1 MKFTTKIEGIDEVL
15 SLLDKKTLNK
25 VVNRTAN
32 DEGRR
37 FNTYMAKNIRKEYNI
52 KSSDIK
58 SKVKI
63 RKASGDE
70 NSFIMTI
77 SSPRLDLTEFI
88 SSVKTKR
95 ITVNRRGKRHRATR
109 RVVRVK
115 VKRGKAKELKGAF
128 YVHGSLFK
136 RKGKSRMPI
145 KKLSTISVTDMFRK
159 DIVEDG
165 FKKVEESYPKS
176 LERNLNF
183 YLSKK

>member
-1 MKFTTKIEGIDEVL
+1 MTFNASLDGVEDLLK
-15 SLLDKKTLNK
+15 LLDKKTLNK

-37 FNTYMAKNIRKEYNI
+37 FNTQVAKGVRAEYNI

-70 NSFIMTI
+70 NNFTMTI
-77 SSPRLDLTEFI
+77 SSPRLDLAEFI
-88 SSVKTKR
+88 SSVKTKKVS
-95 ITVNRRGKRHRATR
+95 VNRRGKRHRATR

-115 VKRGKAKELKGAF
+115 VKRGKAKELRGAF
-128 YVHGSLFK
+128 YVHGGLFK

-145 KKLSTISVTDMFRK
+145 KKLSTLSVTDMFTK

-165 FKKVEESYPKS
+165 FKKVEENYPKS

-183 YLSKK
+183 YISKK

>member
-1 MKFTTKIEGIDEVL
+1 MNFNASLDGAEDLLK
-15 SLLDKKTLNK
+15 LLDKKTLNK
-25 VVNRTAN
+25 VLNRTAN

-37 FNTYMAKNIRKEYNI
+37 FNTQVAKGVRAEYNI

-70 NSFIMTI
+70 NSFTMTI
-77 SSPRLDLTEFI
+77 SSPRLDLADFI

-95 ITVNRRGKRHRATR
+95 VVVNRRGKRHRAR
-109 RVVRVK
+109 RKVVRVK
-115 VKRGKAKELKGAF
+115 VKRGKAKELRGAF
-128 YVHGSLFK
+128 YVDGSLFK

-145 KKLSTISVTDMFRK
+145 KKLSTLSVTDMFTK

-165 FKKVEESYPKS
+165 FKKVEENYPKT
-176 LERNLNF
+176 LERHLNF
-183 YLSKK
+183 YVSKK

>member
-1 MKFTTKIEGIDEVL
+1 MTFNASLDGSEEL
-15 SLLDKKTLNK
+15 LQLLDKKTLNK
-25 VVNRTAN
+25 VLNRTVN
-32 DEGRR
+32 EEGRR
-37 FNTYMAKNIRKEYNI
+37 FNTHVAKNIRKEYNI

-58 SKVKI
+58 SAVKI

-70 NSFIMTI
+70 NSFTMTI
-77 SSPRLDLTEFI
+77 SSPRLDLAKFI

-95 ITVNRRGKRHRATR
+95 VAVNRRGKRHRAR
-109 RVVRVK
+109 RTVVRVK

-136 RKGKSRMPI
+136 RKGKGRMPI
-145 KKLSTISVTDMFRK
+145 KKLSTISITNMFTK
-159 DIVEDG
+159 DIVDDG
-165 FKKVEESYPKS
+165 FKKVEENYPKS